1 MSLSSTALG
10 STQVPTLTPERVGSA
25 ELKPLLSFVEAERD
39 ALHAAMLES
48 GALLVRGFPVL
59 EPEVFQ
65 DLACALDPSVTPY
78 DRGATDRDA
87 VGERVYEASRYPPR
101 EHLPIHSETCYL
113 RRFPRRLLFACPQPA
128 RRGGETTLAD
138 NRAVLAALPD
148 DLRERFLTRGVGYVR
163 NVYSRE
169 AGWRFRLARAVGSS
183 AVQCWE
189 DMFAT
194 SSRSEVEKACVEEGM
209 AYSWNGDTLCLN
221 DQLPATRVH
230 AETGER
236 VWFNQAHIFH
246 VGPSRFGLVYPLAR
260 ALNGVGPSALYHA
273 TYGDGEPIA
282 ERDMQTIR
290 GVFRTHEEPHA
301 WERGDVLLVDN
312 LLLGH
317 GRRPFKG
324 PRSVWFAQAGVGSEP
339 S

>member
-1 MSLSSTALG
+1 VNLDTVAVGSLE
-10 STQVPTLTPERVGSA
+10 VPALTPQQAGIS
-25 ELKPLLSFVEAERD
+25 ELRPLLALIEQERE
-39 ALHAAMLES
+39 ALHAELLAS
-48 GALLVRGFPVL
+48 GALLLRGFPVV
-59 EPEVFQ
+59 EPAAFQ

-78 DRGATDRDA
+78 ERGATDRDA

-113 RRFPRRLLFACPQPA
+113 RRFPRRLVFACPQPA

-138 NRAVLAALPD
+138 NRAVLAALPRE
-148 DLRERFLTRGVGYVR
+148 LRERFQARGVGYVR

-169 AGWRFRLARAVGSS
+169 GGWRFRLARAVGSS
-183 AVQCWE
+183 AVQSWE
-189 DMFAT
+189 EMFAT
-194 SSRSEVEKACVEEGM
+194 SSRAEVEAACAEADM
-209 AYSWNGDTLCLN
+209 AYSWRGSMLCLN
-221 DQLPATRVH
+221 DQLPATRMHPV
-230 AETGER
+230 TGEE
-236 VWFNQAHIFH
+236 VWFNQSQIFH

-260 ALNGVGPSALYHA
+260 ALNGTGPTALYHA

-282 ERDMQTIR
+282 EADMQTIR
-290 GVFRTHEEPHA
+290 SVFKAHEQPHA

-324 PRSVWFAQAGVGSEP
+324 PRSVWFAQAGVGAEP